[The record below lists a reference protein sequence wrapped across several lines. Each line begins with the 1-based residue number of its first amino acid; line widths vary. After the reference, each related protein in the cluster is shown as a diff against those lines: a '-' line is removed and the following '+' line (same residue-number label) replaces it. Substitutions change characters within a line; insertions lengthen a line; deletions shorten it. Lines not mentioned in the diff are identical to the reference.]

1 MIPKSL
7 KMIPN
12 HQGKSLKIN
21 DLLVLLK
28 TDILYKFV
36 ITACTI
42 VNFMYST
49 SWPKKLKFKIPNSTW
64 LGLVWLGLGL
74 VGLGLDWVWFGWVW
88 VGFGLVWVWFGLGLV
103 WLGWVWI
110 WFGLV
115 GFGFGL
121 VWLGFGLAWVWFGL
135 CLVRV

>member
-1 MIPKSL
+1 
-7 KMIPN
+7 MIPN

-49 SWPKKLKFKIPNSTW
+49 SWPKKLKFKIPNSTCLGLVW
-64 LGLVWLGLGL
+64 LGMGLVGLGLDLVWFGWGWVWFGLVWVWFGWVGFEFGLVWLGLGL
-74 VGLGLDWVWFGWVW
+74 
-88 VGFGLVWVWFGLGLV
+88 VWFGLGLV
-103 WLGWVWI
+103 WLG
-110 WFGLV
+110 FGLV
-115 GFGFGL
+115 CAC
-121 VWLGFGLAWVWFGL
+121 VWLGF
-135 CLVRV
+135 RV